1 MSSAQEDTVE
11 EGLLWL
17 QMYGVKNFK
26 DYTGEWVEVRC
37 PQQLNLFGDEIVI
50 EDVIPHLV
58 EQGV

>member
-1 MSSAQEDTVE
+1 MSSAQEGTVE

-50 EDVIPHLV
+50 DAILTA
-58 EQGV
+58 